1 MIYVAAVFGGFAAAV
16 YLWFGLAFV
25 YARVAIR
32 RENRQPL
39 AVREAQEVAAQAWR
53 VS

>member
-1 MIYVAAVFGGFAAAV
+1 MIYAAAIFGGFAASV
-16 YLWFGLAFV
+16 YIWLGLTVVRALV
-25 YARVAIR
+25 EIR
-32 RENRQPL
+32 RENRQSL

>member
-1 MIYVAAVFGGFAAAV
+1 MIYLAAIFGGFAASV
-16 YLWFGLAFV
+16 YVWLGLSVVRALL
-25 YARVAIR
+25 AIR

>member
-1 MIYVAAVFGGFAAAV
+1 MIYLAAIFGGFAAAV
-16 YLWFGLAFV
+16 YLWLGLAV
-25 YARVAIR
+25 VHALVAIR
-32 RENRQPL
+32 REDRQPL